1 MSGKAGPDGEQPAPD
16 SAVPD
21 TAARDNGAPEN
32 GARDSPAPDRPGQD
46 IALMR
51 AMAHPAR
58 LALMAHLGH
67 AGPATATE
75 CAGVVDLSP
84 SAVSYHL
91 RALAKA
97 GLVEEAPGRGDG
109 RERRWRRTAER
120 YESGG
125 ADPGP
130 DALAA
135 LRGLLESIRS
145 WDDARFRQFLT
156 QLGDESA
163 EWRGAAC
170 FLDATLLVTAE
181 ELRAVGTAT
190 QELLAP
196 YRMSARADPPD
207 GARTVYSMF
216 RGFPAEQA

>member
-1 MSGKAGPDGEQPAPD
+1 MSGKAGPDGEQP
-16 SAVPD
+16 
-21 TAARDNGAPEN
+21 R
-32 GARDSPAPDRPGQD
+32 DRPGQN

-58 LALMAHLGH
+58 LALLAHLGH
-67 AGPATATE
+67 SGPATATE

-120 YESGG
+120 YDVSGG

-145 WDDARFRQFLT
+145 WDDARFRQFLA

-163 EWRGAAC
+163 EWQDASC

-181 ELRAVGTAT
+181 ELREVGTAA
-190 QELLAP
+190 QELLRP
-196 YRMSARADPPD
+196 YRMSARAKAPE
-207 GARTVYSMF
+207 GARTVYAMF
-216 RGFPAEQA
+216 RGFPA